1 MNEPPTQSADSQHPW
16 IGLAS
21 FTEGDREFFA
31 GRGDEIEQL
40 LRLVRRDT
48 LTLLYGVSGL
58 GKTSLLQAGLFP
70 ALRNENYLPVP
81 IRLDF
86 LESADPLPK
95 QVFDAIGA
103 AAAEARVDVPQLQ
116 SGETL
121 WEYFHRSDNHFWS
134 SRNELVTPLLAF
146 DQFEEFFTL
155 GRETADR
162 NRRGSEFI
170 SELADLV
177 ENRPPAALRDDPARV
192 KEFNFKPAPLKVLLS
207 MREDYLGD
215 LDYIRSK
222 FRALAQNRLRLR
234 PMGEQQAR
242 EVIALGSSL
251 LSNGAEDRIVKY
263 VAGAS
268 ANGEGSEITVAPA
281 LLSLVMRELN
291 ERRLRHGPD
300 AKITPDLLDLEQE
313 KILEDFY
320 LQTLKDFPAGV
331 RTFVEDKLLTASGH
345 RNSCALDDALTRPDV
360 TQPILNKLVDRR
372 LLAYEDRHNTRRV
385 EITHDVLLPVI
396 KASRDIRLMSEARA
410 EADRLRAREA
420 AQRRKQRITAAVAG
434 ALALTLIATVAGGY
448 YAFFQEHKAYYRSFA
463 KRRGFPVGIG
473 PLSESEA
480 RSMPVSFLL
489 VHKGMV
495 RDGWK
500 LHWKPVFRVQAVNG
514 LLELTNNHSV
524 FPYLWRGELESQD
537 AQDKTPERKGGGESE
552 SKDAQAKTSGETLA
566 EKAKQLRLN
575 TVCQWEFVS
584 TTKGEI
590 IYEQALDRKGH
601 MVYGLIY
608 SPRGSGSSSTGL
620 TRLVGPD
627 GFPQFQRTSAAEYVE
642 IHYDGAGW
650 EDRIRYR
657 DSKNLPAAGPDG
669 AFGQSM
675 SHNPRGQVT
684 LLLSLD
690 KSGRNVIDNA
700 GNCGM
705 EAKYDEHGWDVEE
718 RSVGPDLKPRPVKDG
733 WVIVKSQFDRY
744 GRLHRMTFH
753 GAKGE
758 PVVSKKNG
766 YHGLEEEYDKHGN
779 PIAITYLGLDGK
791 PAPSAEGFAIMRSIY
806 DARGNM
812 TGQSYHGVNGESVL
826 HKVGYHGWEAAYD
839 EQDNQILET
848 YLGKD
853 GKPALIADGYATIK
867 STYDERGNVTRRTYH
882 GTSDEPVKSKE
893 RGYYGWEAAYD
904 EKGNVTVQTYLGADG
919 KPAPLEDGYATMRLT
934 YDSRR
939 KLTRISY
946 HDVNGEPVLSKS
958 DGYHGWEGS
967 YDEHGNL
974 IVITYLGK
982 DRKPAALSDGYAIIR
997 STYDERGNVTR
1008 RSYYD
1013 VKGEPVK
1020 SKKGGYHGWEAR
1032 YDGRGNQIEITY
1044 LGADGEPA
1052 PLPDGY
1058 ATVRSFYDARG
1069 NKTEQTLHGAN
1080 GEPVA
1085 SPKQG
1090 YHGWEARYDGRGN
1103 QIAITYFGVDGK
1115 PLPGADGYAIFK
1127 SSYDQRGNKT
1137 RETYYGPNGEP
1148 VLSKKEAYHGWEAE
1162 YDERGNQSVITYLGL
1177 DGKPTLLFDGYA
1189 TLKATYDEHGKMTR
1203 GSYHGVNGE
1212 PVLYRESY
1220 HGLEVQYDDR
1230 GNQIATTYVGLDGKP
1245 TLLADGYATMKS
1257 MYDERGKE
1265 TRRSYYGVNGEP
1277 VLSKE
1282 NGYHSWE
1289 AEYDEQ
1295 GNRIVLTYF
1304 DKDGKPMPGPDGYA
1318 TVRLAYDSGGNV
1330 TRVTYHAAN
1339 GDAVKSTK
1347 DGYYGW
1353 EAKYD
1358 EQGNKTVAYLGK
1370 DGRPIAGKQRQ

>member
-1 MNEPPTQSADSQHPW
+1 
-16 IGLAS
+16 
-21 FTEGDREFFA
+21 
-31 GRGDEIEQL
+31 
-40 LRLVRRDT
+40 
-48 LTLLYGVSGL
+48 
-58 GKTSLLQAGLFP
+58 
-70 ALRNENYLPVP
+70 
-81 IRLDF
+81 
-86 LESADPLPK
+86 
-95 QVFDAIGA
+95 
-103 AAAEARVDVPQLQ
+103 
-116 SGETL
+116 
-121 WEYFHRSDNHFWS
+121 
-134 SRNELVTPLLAF
+134 
-146 DQFEEFFTL
+146 
-155 GRETADR
+155 
-162 NRRGSEFI
+162 
-170 SELADLV
+170 
-177 ENRPPAALRDDPARV
+177 
-192 KEFNFKPAPLKVLLS
+192 
-207 MREDYLGD
+207 
-215 LDYIRSK
+215 
-222 FRALAQNRLRLR
+222 
-234 PMGEQQAR
+234 MGEQQAR
-242 EVIALGSSL
+242 EVIALGASL

-281 LLSLVMRELN
+281 LLSLVLRELN
-291 ERRLRHGPD
+291 ERRLRRGPD

-320 LQTLKDFPAGV
+320 LRTLNDFPVGV
-331 RTFVEDKLLTASGH
+331 RTFVEDKLLTAGGH

-396 KASRDIRLMSEARA
+396 KTSRDIRLTSEARA
-410 EADRLRAREA
+410 EANRLRAREA

-434 ALALTLIATVAGGY
+434 ALALTLIATIMGGY
-448 YAFFQEHKAYYRSFA
+448 YAFFQEHKAYYRGFA
-463 KRRGFPVGIG
+463 KQRGFPVGIG

-524 FPYLWRGELESQD
+524 FPYLWKGELESQD
-537 AQDKTPERKGGGESE
+537 AQDKSPEGKGGEESE
-552 SKDAQAKTSGETLA
+552 SKDAQAKTPGETLA

-575 TVCQWEFVS
+575 AVCQWEFVS

-642 IHYDGAGW
+642 IHYDGDGW
-650 EDRIRYR
+650 EDRIMYR

-690 KSGRNVIDNA
+690 KDGRNVIDNA
-700 GNCGM
+700 GNCGV

-744 GRLHRMTFH
+744 GRLHRMTYY

-758 PVVSKKNG
+758 PVVSKKDG

-791 PAPSAEGFAIMRSIY
+791 PAPSVEGFAIMRLIY

-812 TGQSYHGVNGESVL
+812 TGQRYHGVNGEAVL
-826 HKVGYHGWEAAYD
+826 HKVGYQGWEAQYD
-839 EQDNQILET
+839 ERGNQTATT
-848 YLGKD
+848 YFGLD
-853 GKPALIADGYATIK
+853 GKPTLLADGYATIR
-867 STYDERGNVTRRTYH
+867 STYDERGNVIRRSYH
-882 GTSDEPVKSKE
+882 GANGDLVKSKKG
-893 RGYYGWEAAYD
+893 GYYGWEAAYD
-904 EKGNVTVQTYLGADG
+904 EQGNVTVQTYLGADG

-946 HDVNGEPVLSKS
+946 YDVNGEPVLSKT
-958 DGYHGWEGS
+958 DGFHGWKGN

-982 DRKPAALSDGYAIIR
+982 DGKPAPLSDGYAIIR

-1008 RSYYD
+1008 RSYHD

-1020 SKKGGYHGWEAR
+1020 SNKGGYHGWEAR

-1044 LGADGEPA
+1044 VSTNGEPA

-1080 GEPVA
+1080 GEPVV
-1085 SPKQG
+1085 SPKEG

-1103 QIAITYFGVDGK
+1103 QIAITYFGPDGK
-1115 PLPGADGYAIFK
+1115 PLPGADGYAIMR
-1127 SSYDQRGNKT
+1127 STYDHRGNKT
-1137 RETYYGPNGEP
+1137 RETYHGVNGEP
-1148 VLSKKEAYHGWEAE
+1148 VLHKDGYHGWEAE
-1162 YDERGNQSVITYLGL
+1162 YDEQANQTVITYLGL
-1177 DGKPTLLFDGYA
+1177 DGKSMSVADGYA
-1189 TLKATYDEHGKMTR
+1189 TLRMAYD
-1203 GSYHGVNGE
+1203 S
-1212 PVLYRESY
+1212 
-1220 HGLEVQYDDR
+1220 
-1230 GNQIATTYVGLDGKP
+1230 
-1245 TLLADGYATMKS
+1245 
-1257 MYDERGKE
+1257 RGKVIRL
-1265 TRRSYYGVNGEP
+1265 TIHGINGEP
-1277 VLSKE
+1277 VLSKK
-1282 NGYHSWE
+1282 NGYYGWE

-1295 GNRIVLTYF
+1295 GNQIVSTYLG
-1304 DKDGKPMPGPDGYA
+1304 KDGRPMPGADGYA
-1318 TVRLAYDSGGNV
+1318 TSRLAYDSRGNV
-1330 TRVTYHAAN
+1330 IRVTYHATN
-1339 GDAVKSTK
+1339 GEAVKSPK

-1353 EAKYD
+1353 EAEYD
-1358 EQGNKTVAYLGK
+1358 EQGNKTVSYLGK
-1370 DGRPIAGKQRQ
+1370 DGKRIADKQR